1 MHADASRNQRAK
13 MHHITLIKI
22 FKQTGKRFKLIFV
35 VFPEDKQNLK

>member
-22 FKQTGKRFKLIFV
+22 FKQPGKIFKLIFV
-35 VFPEDKQNLK
+35 VFPEDKQNLN